1 MRQIMMLISML
12 LVQGVA
18 MASSRIGGIVL
29 DDNDA
34 FPLIGATV
42 VLSDEM
48 GKQVMGVTTDAHG
61 RFLMKEV
68 EAGSYVL
75 QCSYVGYES
84 FTMTLTSFNKNIDLG
99 EIRLKSSPALL
110 DEVVVEG
117 EKVIR
122 KIDRQLV
129 MPTEAQKK
137 ASTNGVSL
145 LQHLQ
150 LPNLSVH
157 PLTKAIST
165 NYGESVQLRIN
176 GVEAT
181 EAEVVAIRPTDVI
194 RVEVHEQP
202 GLRYG
207 GAAMVVD
214 YIVKRRDSGG
224 NVSADLTN
232 GVSPFGFGNYQ
243 FSGKC
248 HSGKSSF
255 TALVDWSRRDL
266 EWNRENEETFRYPSS
281 SRVIQ
286 SKAKNLGDIHF
297 MFPRSFTTL
306 HSVLDDNRGV
316 ADDADEEYVLTN
328 HEVVASPNRIKYD
341 YFTTSLNYNYTNGE
355 KSMLNI
361 AFRNNLK
368 DIPYSFTDRNTLLY
382 QEDRVYQVKDREST
396 KTVIPSLDIYYQL
409 NLKNDQHLYFD
420 VVGTYLKS
428 DGQRT
433 YSMTEQGQMPMEI
446 VSKTEGEKYSLIGEA
461 IYEQPLFNGKFTTGV
476 KHHQA
481 TTENVYDNDVLTKVS
496 MNTAETSLFAEYQG
510 KVKKLSYTL
519 GVGAMRTF
527 YEQGDA
533 KQEKYFFRPTLKLS
547 TQLGKLFLRYNASL
561 SGYAPSLSEMS
572 DVTQPM
578 DAYQVRR
585 GNPDLKSVTFFTNQ
599 LSASYRTKGVS
610 AELSARYS
618 YDDRPIMEETLFE
631 DGMFVRTFD
640 NQKGFHRLNL
650 QANLQLQPFKQYLS
664 IKLNPYFN
672 RYISLGNAYTHT
684 HSNWGFR
691 GSVIGM
697 YKQWMVMADMNTSY
711 HEFWGETLNRGE
723 AIHSITMGY
732 NAGKWALQAMV
743 MNPFTDD
750 YHQGVENVSHLAPN
764 KQRAFSRDFTRM
776 LMLNVSFNLDFGK
789 QKKTAS
795 RRIYNDDTD
804 TGILSGSK

>member
-1 MRQIMMLISML
+1 ML
-12 LVQGVA
+12 LVQGMA
-18 MASSRIGGIVL
+18 MASYRINGIVVDNGDAL
-29 DDNDA
+29 PLVGVTVLLTDDA
-34 FPLIGATV
+34 
-42 VLSDEM
+42 
-48 GKQVMGVTTDAHG
+48 GKQVMGVTTDAAG
-61 RFLMKEV
+61 RFALKEV
-68 EAGSYVL
+68 PKGDYTL

-84 FTMTLTSFNKNIDLG
+84 FTMVLKQLERNIDLG
-99 EIRLKSSPALL
+99 EIGLLPSTEVL

-150 LPNLSVH
+150 LPNLSVN

-165 NYGESVQLRIN
+165 NYGESVQFRIN

-181 EAEVVAIRPTDVI
+181 QAEIVAIRPTDVI

-207 GAAMVVD
+207 GAAAVVD
-214 YIVKRRDSGG
+214 YIVRRRDSGG

-243 FSGKC
+243 ISGKY
-248 HSGKSSF
+248 HRGKSSF
-255 TALVDWSRRDL
+255 TALVEWSRRDL
-266 EWNRENEETFRYPSS
+266 EWNRENEE
-281 SRVIQ
+281 
-286 SKAKNLGDIHF
+286 
-297 MFPRSFTTL
+297 MFCFPDRIIT
-306 HSVLDDNRGV
+306 NR
-316 ADDADEEYVLTN
+316 
-328 HEVVASPNRIKYD
+328 EVVASPNRIKYD
-341 YFTTSLNYNYTNGE
+341 YLTTSLNYNYANGE

-382 QEDRVYQVKDREST
+382 QEDRVYEVKDREST
-396 KTVIPSLDIYYQL
+396 KTVIPSIDIYYQL

-420 VVGTYLKS
+420 VVGTYLES

-433 YSMTEQGQMPMEI
+433 YSMTEQGQIPMEI
-446 VSKTEGEKYSLIGEA
+446 ASKTEGDKYSLIGEA
-461 IYEQPLFNGKFTTGV
+461 IYERPLFNGKFTTGL

-510 KVKKLSYTL
+510 KLKKLSYTL
-519 GVGAMRTF
+519 GVGALRTS

-547 TQLGKLFLRYNASL
+547 SQLGKLFLRYNASL

-618 YDDRPIMEETLFE
+618 YDDCPIMEETLFD

-672 RYISLGNAYTHT
+672 RYISQGNNYTHT

-691 GSVIGM
+691 GSIIGM
-697 YKQWMVMADMNTSY
+697 YKSWMLMVDMFTSY
-711 HEFWGETLNRGE
+711 HNLWGETINKDE
-723 AIHSITMGY
+723 SIHSIVLGY
-732 NAGKWALQAMV
+732 NRGKWGIQAMV

-750 YHQGVENVSHLAPN
+750 YHQGVENISHLAPN
-764 KQRAFSRDFTRM
+764 KQVAFSKDFTRM

-789 QKKTAS
+789 QRNTAS
-795 RRIYNDDTD
+795 KRIENSDTD
-804 TGILSGSK
+804 TGILTGSK

>member
-1 MRQIMMLISML
+1 MRHFLMLISML
-12 LVQGVA
+12 LVQGMA
-18 MASSRIGGIVL
+18 MASYRINGIVVDNGDAL
-29 DDNDA
+29 PLVGVTVLLTDDA
-34 FPLIGATV
+34 
-42 VLSDEM
+42 
-48 GKQVMGVTTDAHG
+48 GKQVMGVTTDAAG
-61 RFLMKEV
+61 RFALKEV
-68 EAGSYVL
+68 PKGDYTL

-84 FTMTLTSFNKNIDLG
+84 FTMVLKQLERNIDLG
-99 EIRLKSSPALL
+99 EIGLLPSTEVL

-150 LPNLSVH
+150 LPNLSVN

-165 NYGESVQLRIN
+165 NYGESVQFRIN

-181 EAEVVAIRPTDVI
+181 QAEIVAIRPTDVI

-207 GAAMVVD
+207 GAAAVVD
-214 YIVKRRDSGG
+214 YIVRRRDSGG
-224 NVSADLTN
+224 NVSVDLTN

-243 FSGKC
+243 ISGKY
-248 HSGKSSF
+248 HRGKSSF
-255 TALVDWSRRDL
+255 TALVEWSRRDL
-266 EWNRENEETFRYPSS
+266 EWNRENEE
-281 SRVIQ
+281 
-286 SKAKNLGDIHF
+286 
-297 MFPRSFTTL
+297 MFCFPDRIIT
-306 HSVLDDNRGV
+306 NR
-316 ADDADEEYVLTN
+316 
-328 HEVVASPNRIKYD
+328 EVVASPNRIKYD
-341 YFTTSLNYNYTNGE
+341 YLTTSLNYNYTNGE

-382 QEDRVYQVKDREST
+382 QEDRVYEVKDREST
-396 KTVIPSLDIYYQL
+396 KTVIPSIDIYYQL

-420 VVGTYLKS
+420 VVGTYLES

-433 YSMTEQGQMPMEI
+433 YSMTEQGQIPMEI
-446 VSKTEGEKYSLIGEA
+446 ASKTEGDKYSFIGEA
-461 IYEQPLFNGKFTTGV
+461 IYERPLFNGKFTTGL

-510 KVKKLSYTL
+510 KLKKLSYTL
-519 GVGAMRTF
+519 GVGVLRTS

-547 TQLGKLFLRYNASL
+547 SQLGKLFLRYNASL

-585 GNPDLKSVTFFTNQ
+585 GNPDLKSVTFFTNH

-618 YDDRPIMEETLFE
+618 YDDCPIMEETLFD

-672 RYISLGNAYTHT
+672 RYISQGNNYTHT

-691 GSVIGM
+691 GSIIGM
-697 YKQWMVMADMNTSY
+697 YKSWMLMVDMFTSY
-711 HEFWGETLNRGE
+711 HNLWGETINKDE
-723 AIHSITMGY
+723 SIHSIVLGY
-732 NAGKWALQAMV
+732 NRGKWGIQAMV

-750 YHQGVENVSHLAPN
+750 YHQGVENISHLAPN
-764 KQRAFSRDFTRM
+764 KQVAFSKDFTRM

-789 QKKTAS
+789 QRNTAS
-795 RRIYNDDTD
+795 KRIENSDTD
-804 TGILSGSK
+804 TGILTGSK

>member
-1 MRQIMMLISML
+1 MRQILLIVSML
-12 LVQGVA
+12 LVQGMA
-18 MASSRIGGIVL
+18 MASYRISGVVVDNGDASPLVGVTVL
-29 DDNDA
+29 LTDDA
-34 FPLIGATV
+34 
-42 VLSDEM
+42 
-48 GKQVMGVTTDAHG
+48 GKQVMGVTTDVDG
-61 RFLMKEV
+61 RFALKEV
-68 EAGSYVL
+68 TKGDYTL
-75 QCSYVGYES
+75 QCSYVGYDTFMMVLKQVERN
-84 FTMTLTSFNKNIDLG
+84 TDLG
-99 EIRLKSSPALL
+99 EIRLMPATELL

-165 NYGESVQLRIN
+165 SYGESVQLRIN

-181 EAEVVAIRPTDVI
+181 EAEVVAIRPADVI

-207 GAAMVVD
+207 GAAAVVD
-214 YIVKRRDSGG
+214 YIVRRRRDSGG

-232 GVSPFGFGNYQ
+232 GVSPLGFGNYQ
-243 FSGKC
+243 VSGKY
-248 HSGKSSF
+248 HRGKSLF
-255 TALVDWSRRDL
+255 TTLVQWSRRDL
-266 EWNRENEETFRYPSS
+266 EWNRENEE
-281 SRVIQ
+281 
-286 SKAKNLGDIHF
+286 
-297 MFPRSFTTL
+297 MFCFPDQTIT
-306 HSVLDDNRGV
+306 NR
-316 ADDADEEYVLTN
+316 
-328 HEVVASPNRIKYD
+328 EVVASPNRIKYD
-341 YFTTSLNYNYTNGE
+341 YLTTSLNYNYTNGE

-409 NLKNDQHLYFD
+409 NLKNDRHLYFD

-428 DGQRT
+428 DGRRT
-433 YSMTEQGQMPMEI
+433 YSMTEQGQAPMEI
-446 VSKTEGEKYSLIGEA
+446 ASKTEGEKYSLIGEA

-481 TTENVYDNDVLTKVS
+481 TTKNIYDNDVLTRVS

-510 KVKKLSYTL
+510 KVKKLNYTL
-519 GVGAMRTF
+519 GVGALRTS

-533 KQEKYFFRPTLKLS
+533 KQEKYFFRPTLNLS
-547 TQLGKLFLRYNASL
+547 MQLGKVHLRYHANL

-585 GNPDLKSVTFFTNQ
+585 GNPDLESVTCFTHQ
-599 LSASYRTKGVS
+599 LSASCRTKGAS

-650 QANLQLQPFKQYLS
+650 QANLQLQPLKQYLS

-672 RYISLGNAYTHT
+672 RYISRGNAYTHT

-691 GSVIGM
+691 GSIIGM

-711 HEFWGETLNRGE
+711 HEFWGETINRGE
-723 AIHSITMGY
+723 AVHSITMGY
-732 NAGKWALQAMV
+732 NTGKWALQAMV

-750 YHQGVENVSHLAPN
+750 YHQGVENVSRLAPN
-764 KQRAFSRDFTRM
+764 KQRAFSKDFTRM

>member
-1 MRQIMMLISML
+1 ML
-12 LVQGVA
+12 LVQGMA
-18 MASSRIGGIVL
+18 MANYRISGVVV
-29 DDNDA
+29 DDGDA
-34 FPLIGATV
+34 SPLIGATV
-42 VLSDEM
+42 VLSDVK
-48 GKQVMGVTTDAHG
+48 GKQVMGVITDADG
-61 RFLMKEV
+61 RFALKEV
-68 EAGSYVL
+68 AKGDYTL
-75 QCSYVGYES
+75 QCSYVGYDT
-84 FTMTLTSFNKNIDLG
+84 FTMKLTSFNKNIDLG
-99 EIRLKSSPALL
+99 EIRLKSSSALL

-122 KIDRQLV
+122 KVDRQLV

-137 ASTNGVSL
+137 ASTNGVAL

-150 LPNLSVH
+150 LPNLSVN

-176 GVEAT
+176 GVEVT
-181 EAEVVAIRPTDVI
+181 QAEVVAIRPEDVI

-214 YIVKRRDSGG
+214 YIVKRRDTGG

-232 GVSPFGFGNYQ
+232 GVSPSGFGNYQ
-243 FSGKC
+243 LSGKY
-248 HSGKSSF
+248 HRGKSSF

-266 EWNRENEETFRYPSS
+266 EWNRENEETFC
-281 SRVIQ
+281 
-286 SKAKNLGDIHF
+286 
-297 MFPRSFTTL
+297 FPDRTIT
-306 HSVLDDNRGV
+306 NR
-316 ADDADEEYVLTN
+316 
-328 HEVVASPNRIKYD
+328 EVVASPNRIKYD
-341 YFTTSLNYNYTNGE
+341 YLTTSFNYNYTNGE

-382 QEDRVYQVKDREST
+382 QEDRVYEVKDREST
-396 KTVIPSLDIYYQL
+396 KTVIPSLDIYYQW

-433 YSMTEQGQMPMEI
+433 YSMTEQGKIPMEI
-446 VSKTEGEKYSLIGEA
+446 ASKTEGDKYSLIGEA
-461 IYEQPLFNGKFTTGV
+461 IYERPLWGGKFTSGI
-476 KHHQA
+476 KHVQA
-481 TTENVYDNDVLTKVS
+481 TTENVYDNDALTKVS
-496 MNTAETSLFAEYQG
+496 MNTAETSLFTEYQG
-510 KVKKLSYTL
+510 KVKKLNYTL
-519 GVGAMRTF
+519 GIGAMRTS

-533 KQEKYFFRPTLKLS
+533 KQEKYFFRPTLNLS
-547 TQLGKLFLRYNASL
+547 TQLGKVYLRYHASL

-585 GNPDLKSVTFFTNQ
+585 GNPDLKSVTFFTNH
-599 LSASYRTKGVS
+599 LSASYQTKGVTT
-610 AELSARYS
+610 ELSARYS
-618 YDDRPIMEETLFE
+618 YDDKPIMEETFYE
-631 DGMFVRTFD
+631 DGLFVRTSD

-672 RYISLGNAYTHT
+672 RYISQGNDYTHT

-691 GSVIGM
+691 GSIIGM
-697 YKQWMVMADMNTSY
+697 YKSWMLMVDMFTSY
-711 HEFWGETLNRGE
+711 HNLWGETINKDE
-723 AIHSITMGY
+723 SIHSIALGY
-732 NAGKWALQAMV
+732 NRGKWGIQAMV
-743 MNPFTDD
+743 MNPFTED
-750 YHQGVENVSHLAPN
+750 YHQGVENISKLAPN
-764 KQRAFSRDFTRM
+764 KQVAFSKDFTRM

-789 QKKTAS
+789 QKKS
-795 RRIYNDDTD
+795 VSKRIDNSDMD
-804 TGILSGSK
+804 TGILSGTK

>member
-1 MRQIMMLISML
+1 MRHFLMLISML
-12 LVQGVA
+12 LVQGTA
-18 MASSRIGGIVL
+18 MASYRINGIVVDNGDAL
-29 DDNDA
+29 PLVGVTVLLTDDA
-34 FPLIGATV
+34 
-42 VLSDEM
+42 
-48 GKQVMGVTTDAHG
+48 GKQVMGVTTNAAG
-61 RFLMKEV
+61 RFALKEV
-68 EAGSYVL
+68 PKGDYTL

-84 FTMTLTSFNKNIDLG
+84 FTMVLKQLERNIDLG
-99 EIRLKSSPALL
+99 EIGLLPSTEVL

-150 LPNLSVH
+150 LPNLSVN

-165 NYGESVQLRIN
+165 NYGESVQFRIN

-181 EAEVVAIRPTDVI
+181 QAEIVPIRPTDVI

-207 GAAMVVD
+207 GAAAVVD
-214 YIVKRRDSGG
+214 YIVRRRDSGG

-243 FSGKC
+243 ISGKY
-248 HSGKSSF
+248 HRGKSSF
-255 TALVDWSRRDL
+255 TALVEWSRRDL
-266 EWNRENEETFRYPSS
+266 EWNRENEE
-281 SRVIQ
+281 
-286 SKAKNLGDIHF
+286 
-297 MFPRSFTTL
+297 MFCFPDRIIT
-306 HSVLDDNRGV
+306 NR
-316 ADDADEEYVLTN
+316 
-328 HEVVASPNRIKYD
+328 EVVASPNRIKYD
-341 YFTTSLNYNYTNGE
+341 YLTTSLNYNYANGE

-382 QEDRVYQVKDREST
+382 QEDRVYEVKDREST
-396 KTVIPSLDIYYQL
+396 KTVIPSIDIYYQL

-420 VVGTYLKS
+420 VVGTYLES

-433 YSMTEQGQMPMEI
+433 YSMTEQGQIPMEI
-446 VSKTEGEKYSLIGEA
+446 ASKTEGDKYSLIGEA
-461 IYEQPLFNGKFTTGV
+461 IYERPLFNGKFTTGL

-510 KVKKLSYTL
+510 KVGKLNYTL
-519 GVGAMRTF
+519 GLGALRTS

-547 TQLGKLFLRYNASL
+547 SQLGKLFLRYNASL

-618 YDDRPIMEETLFE
+618 YDDKPIMEETLFE
-631 DGMFVRTFD
+631 DGMFVRTG
-640 NQKGFHRLNL
+640 QTGFSCCSSASCGRSATHQPGQSPHGE
-650 QANLQLQPFKQYLS
+650 QAPAFGLS
-664 IKLNPYFN
+664 VPC
-672 RYISLGNAYTHT
+672 SC
-684 HSNWGFR
+684 
-691 GSVIGM
+691 
-697 YKQWMVMADMNTSY
+697 
-711 HEFWGETLNRGE
+711 
-723 AIHSITMGY
+723 
-732 NAGKWALQAMV
+732 
-743 MNPFTDD
+743 
-750 YHQGVENVSHLAPN
+750 VS
-764 KQRAFSRDFTRM
+764 
-776 LMLNVSFNLDFGK
+776 
-789 QKKTAS
+789 
-795 RRIYNDDTD
+795 
-804 TGILSGSK
+804 

>member
-1 MRQIMMLISML
+1 MRHFLMLISML
-12 LVQGVA
+12 LVQGMA
-18 MASSRIGGIVL
+18 MASYRINGIVVDNSDAL
-29 DDNDA
+29 PLVGVTVLLTDDA
-34 FPLIGATV
+34 
-42 VLSDEM
+42 
-48 GKQVMGVTTDAHG
+48 GKQVMGVTTDAAG
-61 RFLMKEV
+61 RFALKEV
-68 EAGSYVL
+68 PKGDYTL

-84 FTMTLTSFNKNIDLG
+84 FTMVLKQLERNIDLG
-99 EIRLKSSPALL
+99 EIGLLPSTEVL

-150 LPNLSVH
+150 LPNLSVN

-165 NYGESVQLRIN
+165 NYGESVQFRIN

-181 EAEVVAIRPTDVI
+181 QAEIVAIRPTDVI

-207 GAAMVVD
+207 GAAAVVD
-214 YIVKRRDSGG
+214 YIVRRRDSGG

-243 FSGKC
+243 ISGKY
-248 HSGKSSF
+248 HRGKSSF
-255 TALVDWSRRDL
+255 TALVEWSRRDL
-266 EWNRENEETFRYPSS
+266 EWNRENEE
-281 SRVIQ
+281 
-286 SKAKNLGDIHF
+286 
-297 MFPRSFTTL
+297 MFCFPDRIIT
-306 HSVLDDNRGV
+306 NR
-316 ADDADEEYVLTN
+316 EI
-328 HEVVASPNRIKYD
+328 VASPNRIKYD
-341 YFTTSLNYNYTNGE
+341 YLTTSLNYNYTNGE

-382 QEDRVYQVKDREST
+382 QEDRVYEVKDREST
-396 KTVIPSLDIYYQL
+396 KTVIPSIDIYYQL

-420 VVGTYLKS
+420 VVGTYLES

-433 YSMTEQGQMPMEI
+433 YSMTEQGQIPMEI
-446 VSKTEGEKYSLIGEA
+446 ASKTEGDKYSLIGEA
-461 IYEQPLFNGKFTTGV
+461 IYERPLFNGKFTTGL

-510 KVKKLSYTL
+510 KLKKLSYTL
-519 GVGAMRTF
+519 GVGALRTS

-547 TQLGKLFLRYNASL
+547 SQLGKLFLRYNASL

-618 YDDRPIMEETLFE
+618 YDDCPIMEETLFD

-672 RYISLGNAYTHT
+672 RYISQGNNYTHT

-691 GSVIGM
+691 GSIIGM
-697 YKQWMVMADMNTSY
+697 YKSWMLMVDMFTSY
-711 HEFWGETLNRGE
+711 HNLWGETINKDE
-723 AIHSITMGY
+723 SIHSIVLGY
-732 NAGKWALQAMV
+732 NRGKWGIQAMV

-750 YHQGVENVSHLAPN
+750 YHQGVENISHLAPN
-764 KQRAFSRDFTRM
+764 KQVAFSKDFTRM

-789 QKKTAS
+789 QRNTAS
-795 RRIYNDDTD
+795 KRIENSDTD
-804 TGILSGSK
+804 TGILTGSK

>member
-1 MRQIMMLISML
+1 MRHFLMLISML
-12 LVQGVA
+12 LVQGMA
-18 MASSRIGGIVL
+18 MASYRINGIVVDNGDAL
-29 DDNDA
+29 PLVGVTVLLTDDA
-34 FPLIGATV
+34 
-42 VLSDEM
+42 
-48 GKQVMGVTTDAHG
+48 GKQVMGVTTDAAG
-61 RFLMKEV
+61 RFALKEV
-68 EAGSYVL
+68 PKGDYTL

-84 FTMTLTSFNKNIDLG
+84 FTMVLKQLERNIDLG
-99 EIRLKSSPALL
+99 EIGLLPSTEVL

-150 LPNLSVH
+150 LPNLSVN

-165 NYGESVQLRIN
+165 NYGESVQFRIN

-181 EAEVVAIRPTDVI
+181 HAEIVAIRPTDVI

-207 GAAMVVD
+207 GAAAVVD
-214 YIVKRRDSGG
+214 YIVRRRDSGG
-224 NVSADLTN
+224 NVSTDLTN

-243 FSGKC
+243 ISGKY
-248 HSGKSSF
+248 HRGKSSF
-255 TALVDWSRRDL
+255 TALVEWSRRDL
-266 EWNRENEETFRYPSS
+266 EWNRENEE
-281 SRVIQ
+281 
-286 SKAKNLGDIHF
+286 
-297 MFPRSFTTL
+297 MFCFPDRIIT
-306 HSVLDDNRGV
+306 NR
-316 ADDADEEYVLTN
+316 EI
-328 HEVVASPNRIKYD
+328 VASPNRIKYD
-341 YFTTSLNYNYTNGE
+341 YLTTSLNYNYTNGE

-382 QEDRVYQVKDREST
+382 QEDRVYEVKDREST
-396 KTVIPSLDIYYQL
+396 RTVIPSLDIYYQL

-433 YSMTEQGQMPMEI
+433 YSMTEQGQAPMEI
-446 VSKTEGEKYSLIGEA
+446 ASKTEGDKYSLIGEA
-461 IYEQPLFNGKFTTGV
+461 IYERPLFNGKFTTGV

-481 TTENVYDNDVLTKVS
+481 TTENVYDNDVLTRVS

-510 KVKKLSYTL
+510 KVGKLNYTL
-519 GVGAMRTF
+519 GVGALRTS

-533 KQEKYFFRPTLKLS
+533 KQEKYFFRPTLNLS

-585 GNPDLKSVTFFTNQ
+585 GNPDLKSVTFFTHQ

-672 RYISLGNAYTHT
+672 RYISQGNNYTHT

-691 GSVIGM
+691 GSIIGM
-697 YKQWMVMADMNTSY
+697 YKSWMLMVDMFTSY
-711 HEFWGETLNRGE
+711 HNLWGETINKDE
-723 AIHSITMGY
+723 SIHSIVLGY
-732 NAGKWALQAMV
+732 NRGKWGIQAMV

-750 YHQGVENVSHLAPN
+750 YHQGVENISHLAPN
-764 KQRAFSRDFTRM
+764 KQVAFSKDFTRM

-789 QKKTAS
+789 QKKTVS
-795 RRIYNDDTD
+795 KRIHNDDTD